1 MKSAVCSIVEQ
12 LIDAHAQFKQ
22 GTISAYAFANMR
34 GPYIAQALQAV
45 AHELGADL
53 KEPMHIDSRGE
64 YAILAKRAEGA
75 VAASYDAVGH
85 YGEAFVEVLNRY
97 SPRTGI
103 FAGAILSA
111 SCGWCYLNHFD
122 AEKLVMDYYSE
133 QQKGKLEQ

>member
-53 KEPMHIDSRGE
+53 KE